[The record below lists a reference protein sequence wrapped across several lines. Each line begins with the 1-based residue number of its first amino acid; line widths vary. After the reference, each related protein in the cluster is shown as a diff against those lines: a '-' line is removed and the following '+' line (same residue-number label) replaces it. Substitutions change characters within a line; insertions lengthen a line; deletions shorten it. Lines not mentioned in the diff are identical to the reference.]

1 MRRGSVG
8 TGIQNLLFCLPPAF
22 WKRINALWEQEAFWA
37 RLGRCQPQHPD
48 RSCCAAT
55 YASVNQLRGR
65 SIRKTTASQG
75 SLPTTGCGFAAGLEK
90 GSNDL
95 RRLHKKHKQFYSICA
110 DGRIQ
115 KGVNHVDP
123 SLAFLDDLDID
134 TINHLNERMM
144 SKASDRDSQYDMW
157 RIGEKFV
164 NVEQESVE
172 FTMDRAAVPCDTG
185 VFTLHSAKLRG
196 RSTANK
202 FKGGAGTLAF
212 LAAVISAGSSIPVA
226 IAFGA
231 VSALFFR
238 STTKGIKNAAEYSR
252 KNVLSMDSLEFAR
265 KMRLCLFY
273 ALQGSGF
280 ISRNLLEKHVNISR
294 REDGSIRV
302 FLDAPC

>member
-1 MRRGSVG
+1 
-8 TGIQNLLFCLPPAF
+8 
-22 WKRINALWEQEAFWA
+22 
-37 RLGRCQPQHPD
+37 
-48 RSCCAAT
+48 
-55 YASVNQLRGR
+55 
-65 SIRKTTASQG
+65 
-75 SLPTTGCGFAAGLEK
+75 
-90 GSNDL
+90 
-95 RRLHKKHKQFYSICA
+95 
-110 DGRIQ
+110 
-115 KGVNHVDP
+115 
-123 SLAFLDDLDID
+123 
-134 TINHLNERMM
+134 M

-202 FKGGAGTLAF
+202 FKGGAGTLAL

-265 KMRLCLFY
+265 RCGLCLFY

-302 FLDAPC
+302 FLDAPAEESSLFAKSLDELLSPIMNQRYAVPRYETVVPGSRSNLKAISGGLKPQRSIIASWHPVPDVLGTNRDRAEMFRVQWNRWVSRGDLVYLKSAEGERIIEQYGMNNKLGIRKQLANFWR